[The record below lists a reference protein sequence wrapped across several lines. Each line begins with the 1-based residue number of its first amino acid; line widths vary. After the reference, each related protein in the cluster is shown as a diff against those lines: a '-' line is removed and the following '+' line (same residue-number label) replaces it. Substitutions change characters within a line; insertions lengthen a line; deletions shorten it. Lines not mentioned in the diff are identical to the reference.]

1 MRGPMRPSTTLPL
14 SKPSAMHG
22 WRGCL
27 LALALAWEGCLAG
40 PASGRSQPVAESQ
53 LAPAGVVMGILA
65 YTRWPEPA
73 RGLTLCITRTAAD
86 AAALVAAVKDA
97 PASRPLSWRHVER
110 DQALP
115 SGCDIVFFDGWEAQ
129 AQRQALR
136 GLADQPV
143 LSIGWGAEFCSDGG
157 LFCLESASG
166 QTRFESNLDA
176 VTRSGLRIN
185 AQVLRLTLPRKGAG
199 T

>member
-1 MRGPMRPSTTLPL
+1 MRLFTTMPQR
-14 SKPSAMHG
+14 KPSALHSRR
-22 WRGCL
+22 WCL
-27 LALALAWEGCLAG
+27 LALALALDGSLAA
-40 PASGRSQPVAESQ
+40 PASGHPQPVAESQ

-73 RGLTLCITRTAAD
+73 RGLTVCITRTAAD

-97 PASRPLSWRHVER
+97 PAGRPLSWRHVEA

-115 SGCDIVFFDGWEAQ
+115 SGCDIVYFDGWQAQ

-157 LFCLESASG
+157 LFCLDSTTG
-166 QTRFESNLDA
+166 NTRFESNLDA

-185 AQVLRLTLPRKGAG
+185 SQVLRLTLPRKAAG